1 MSATVNW
8 LAVGFTCPE
17 KLKKFDPFT
26 FSAVPSKNTNTP
38 VTLLEL
44 PTSAVDT
51 PFTTD
56 VPDILSEKSASVDPF
71 ELRGPRHLGLRV
83 GRWVRKMDKGDR
95 MEIRWDVR

>member
-1 MSATVNW
+1 MIVTVNW

-26 FSAVPSKNTNTP
+26 FSAVPSKNTNAP

-56 VPDILSEKSASVDPF
+56 VPDILSEKSGFCAIVNVTTSRPYTLFVSVPLYVPF
-71 ELRGPRHLGLRV
+71 TAAMV
-83 GRWVRKMDKGDR
+83 
-95 MEIRWDVR
+95 